1 MTHTVRLLL
10 AIRQWAH
17 TSRLS
22 SEVTWSCQLS
32 ILLPSTKLSIVS
44 SSPLSAMDPQH
55 CCSWQSHHLPLL
67 PSPRVDRSPKPQVKP
82 TITRWLIGG
91 RLRTLALKWCWVV
104 VWGSYSATKAR
115 MWAWATQRKGSM
127 AVFAHNER
135 CNLYYNAKEFVL
147 ARIVCRV
154 ADIFVACWW
163 RRRRLTVLRV
173 FTVVVVVV
181 LLCFACMNNT
191 DVSCYGIDQKIRA
204 WWSWDS
210 SWSSSWG
217 RIRSPSSDSAIN
229 PVRGK

>member
-22 SEVTWSCQLS
+22 SEVTWSCEPS
-32 ILLPSTKLSIVS
+32 ILLPSSKLSIVS

-55 CCSWQSHHLPLL
+55 CCSWQSRHLPLL
-67 PSPRVDRSPKPQVKP
+67 LSPRVDRSPKPQVKP

-115 MWAWATQRKGSM
+115 MWAWATQRKGRM

-135 CNLYYNAKEFVL
+135 CNLYYQRQRVCPCTHCVQGCRHLRCVLVEEAGAYGMKSVHRRCCVVVFRLYEQHWGFVL
-147 ARIVCRV
+147 WDRPEGPCVMIVRFKLKQQLR
-154 ADIFVACWW
+154 ADKVTW
-163 RRRRLTVLRV
+163 
-173 FTVVVVVV
+173 
-181 LLCFACMNNT
+181 
-191 DVSCYGIDQKIRA
+191 
-204 WWSWDS
+204 
-210 SWSSSWG
+210 
-217 RIRSPSSDSAIN
+217 
-229 PVRGK
+229 